1 MTRSLP
7 PLRHAALALAIALAH
22 LLSPPS
28 AAETP
33 PPAPAT
39 NTPPSPVVVIPPAP
53 PSVGPLSLQEV
64 LRSVTNQY
72 PPLLS
77 ALIERDIANGRLR
90 SAQGVFD
97 FNLFAK
103 AFGNPTGYYE
113 SRTLDAGF
121 EQFLG
126 AWGSSVFG
134 GYRLTRG
141 TLPDYDKNR
150 TQADGEPRL
159 GVRIPLLRDGS
170 IDRRRAAL
178 LQARLDRELADP
190 FIQRQQLDFVRAA
203 AFAYWQ
209 WLASGQR
216 LAIAEELL
224 RVAIERGAA
233 LTNQSAAGLVRPIVL
248 TDNQRLVVSRQLG
261 VVQARRRFENA
272 AIALSLFHRD
282 HLGNPLPPARERL
295 PSVFPAIH
303 APDPSRVDPDTLAA
317 RVQRPELRRIRLQRD
332 RAEVDRRLAKNN
344 LLPNLDV
351 GASVSQ
357 DIGAERYK
365 DKGEL
370 EVEAGIEFKLPLQ
383 RREAQGRLVAVEAQ
397 IERLGAEEAFARDR
411 IAADIR
417 DAFSAWEAAFEQAT
431 QTRLNVALAIDLQE
445 AEKTLFDR
453 GAADLLALQIREQ
466 ATFEARV
473 LEADALSEYFRARAD
488 YDTALARAPTLEPPD
503 PAPSQHR

>member
-1 MTRSLP
+1 MRRLAS
-7 PLRHAALALAIALAH
+7 ALFCW
-22 LLSPPS
+22 S
-28 AAETP
+28 AAIRVLAADGTSKDAGASN
-33 PPAPAT
+33 APAI
-39 NTPPSPVVVIPPAP
+39 PGVVPAVVIPAVPGME
-53 PSVGPLSLQEV
+53 GPLTLGDV

-72 PPLLS
+72 PPLLA

-97 FNLFAK
+97 FNVFAK
-103 AFGNPTGYYE
+103 AFGNPSGYYQ

-150 TQADGEPRL
+150 TQGDGEPRV

-190 FIQRQQLDFVRAA
+190 FIQRQQLDFIRAA

-209 WLASGQR
+209 WLGAGQR
-216 LAIAEELL
+216 LSIAEELL
-224 RVAIERGAA
+224 RVAIDRGQA
-233 LTNQSAAGLVRPIVL
+233 LTNQANAGLVRPIVL
-248 TDNQRLVVSRQLG
+248 TDNQRLVVSRQIG
-261 VVQARRRFENA
+261 VVQARRRFEA
-272 AIALSLFHRD
+272 SAIALSLFHRD
-282 HLGNPLPPARERL
+282 GLGNPLPPGRDRL
-295 PSVFPAIH
+295 PPAFPTVL
-303 APDPSRVDPDTLAA
+303 APDPGRVEPDMVAA
-317 RVQRPELRRIRLQRD
+317 RVQRPELRRIQLQRD
-332 RAEVDRRLAKNN
+332 RANIDRRLARNN

-357 DIGAERYK
+357 DFGVERYK

-370 EVEAGIEFKLPLQ
+370 EIEAGIEFKVPLQ
-383 RREAQGRLVAVEAQ
+383 RREARGRLEAVEAQ

-417 DAFSAWEAAFEQAT
+417 DAFSAWEAAFEQARQT
-431 QTRLNVALAIDLQE
+431 QLNVDLAVDLQE
-445 AEKTLFDR
+445 AEKTLFER

-473 LEADALSEYFRARAD
+473 LAADALAEYFRARAD
-488 YDTALARAPTLEPPD
+488 YDTAVARPP
-503 PAPSQHR
+503 QQ